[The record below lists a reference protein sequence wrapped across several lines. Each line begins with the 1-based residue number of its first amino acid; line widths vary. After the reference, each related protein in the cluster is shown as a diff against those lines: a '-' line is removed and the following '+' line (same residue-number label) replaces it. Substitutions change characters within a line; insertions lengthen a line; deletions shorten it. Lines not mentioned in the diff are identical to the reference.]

1 MCSEIWA
8 PAPHWELKWHPHRR
22 RERGTEQCGSP
33 PNSYWWRLWQRSRPR
48 NLWQLLADAKTNIS
62 TTCTRPRAILSMRKL
77 WLFPMFRHTPGPVFV
92 FICVLIH
99 RWLLAR
105 VRILGIL
112 CLTWGAM
119 EGLRNEWRSRLGSMP
134 FHGLRTWS
142 DRFQPMEQY
151 LAVGRDYWSTHVVT
165 LTLQLAWDQFQL
177 SYNWTDISQ
186 RFNRTYIISTYVWVG
201 V

>member
-1 MCSEIWA
+1 MPRLTYRQHVLGHARYFPYASCDCF
-8 PAPHWELKWHPHRR
+8 
-22 RERGTEQCGSP
+22 QCFVT
-33 PNSYWWRLWQRSRPR
+33 
-48 NLWQLLADAKTNIS
+48 LLV
-62 TTCTRPRAILSMRKL
+62 PF
-77 WLFPMFRHTPGPVFV
+77 LFSF
-92 FICVLIH
+92 CVLIH

-186 RFNRTYIISTYVWVG
+186 RVNRIYISTYVWVG